1 MTVDKIKKEI
11 VQDRLNEMKKVSN
24 NPNWKPTKQQKSL
37 AELEARKNIGKLI
50 TLRISNGTYTVAK

>member
-1 MTVDKIKKEI
+1 
-11 VQDRLNEMKKVSN
+11 MKKVSN